1 MLVLV
6 GCQSLLGAEPTPV
19 PGAAAT
25 LTRSSRTPIP
35 TPDRAA
41 SPSPASSPAPFTKP
55 SASPGANASPEA
67 SRPITDD
74 DVAEIE
80 SQMQRAM
87 ATADLPGIE
96 RLLLDRV
103 SLSTPTG
110 SQVLERAEAA
120 RWLRDHAGSGINVA
134 RVEPSTQTILLEVH
148 TDGWPQADSVE
159 QGVVTF
165 NLRRYDASGRPDEA
179 GDWQV
184 DAIGVE

>member
-1 MLVLV
+1 LLLV

-35 TPDRAA
+35 TPERAV
-41 SPSPASSPAPFTKP
+41 SPSPASSPVPAAKP
-55 SASPGANASPEA
+55 VVSPGAVASPQA
-67 SRPITDD
+67 SRSITDD
-74 DVAEIE
+74 DVANIE
-80 SQMQRAM
+80 REMQRAV

-103 SLSTPTG
+103 SISTATG
-110 SQVLERAEAA
+110 SQVLDRDEAA
-120 RWLRDHAGSGINVA
+120 QWLRDRAGAGIEVA
-134 RVEPSTQTILLEVH
+134 RVEPSTQTMLLEVH
-148 TDGWPQADSVE
+148 TEGWPNRDPIE

-165 NLRRYDASGRPDEA
+165 NLRRYAASGRPDEA
-179 GDWQV
+179 GDWRV